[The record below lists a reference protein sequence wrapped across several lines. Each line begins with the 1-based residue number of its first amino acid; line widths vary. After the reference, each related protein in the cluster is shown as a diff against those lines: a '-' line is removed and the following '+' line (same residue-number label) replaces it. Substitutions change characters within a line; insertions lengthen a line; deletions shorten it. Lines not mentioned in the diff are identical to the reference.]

1 LTREQGVRVQQ
12 ARGRAVRQA
21 VEQVMNRSNYRHLPD
36 VTRTK
41 NLEAAITNA
50 RRQATEQVKRELAGR
65 VDDDRNEIHGKLP
78 SSCSILWR
86 N

>member
-1 LTREQGVRVQQ
+1 VQQ

-50 RRQATEQVKRELAGR
+50 RWQVTEQVKRELAGAR
-65 VDDDRNEIHGKLP
+65 R
-78 SSCSILWR
+78 
-86 N
+86 